1 MSGFQERLGRTASVT
16 ASVRGVG
23 EAAVHAPAERA
34 ARVHIAAHDLYRD
47 GTAVPRA

>member
-16 ASVRGVG
+16 GSVRGVG

-34 ARVHIAAHDLYRD
+34 ARVRITAHDLYR
-47 GTAVPRA
+47 GCATVPRA